1 MTATVLL
8 FCMLIINDCFSLHG
22 NCENPI
28 IFFLFRYL
36 RSSHY
41 KDFLESANKKSAKSF
56 AIAKLSS
63 AKLNLASAKEQLK
76 VGLSSS
82 TFQL

>member
-1 MTATVLL
+1 MSSSL
-8 FCMLIINDCFSLHG
+8 FYRG
-22 NCENPI
+22 
-28 IFFLFRYL
+28 RYL

-41 KDFLESANKKSAKSF
+41 KDFLESANKKSAKTF
-56 AIAKLSS
+56 TIAKLST

-82 TFQL
+82 SFQL